1 METPASASGSARRAV
16 TRPAPVEVSP
26 RLPRD
31 SLRVA
36 ARWEQGMAP
45 AGPVKR

>member
-1 METPASASGSARRAV
+1 VETPASASGSARRAV
-16 TRPAPVEVSP
+16 TRPALVEVSP

-36 ARWEQGMAP
+36 AWWKRNMVLT
-45 AGPVKR
+45 GPVKR